1 MFDRMDALSVCNMY
15 MCMYMLELTF
25 TCHRADGRRGVGDA
39 PWCGVHL
46 VSIGEKREAMNAF
59 LSKAQALARD
69 AATKALDAASID
81 TLEIDAEGKP
91 ALSQGRSAPASP
103 LATSLLPATPG
114 SADDVESRIAVMYEE
129 RELLQQQM
137 EAQLQQLQQRMAE
150 RLELA
155 EERARVAEQ
164 RMMSAETAAAQEHAQ
179 LRAEL
184 DAARSAAVRHQEPTA
199 STESEVAARTDDGE
213 DDESGRR
220 QQQQEEK
227 KEKEEEDEKNEEDPY
242 YGPFG

>member
-81 TLEIDAEGKP
+81 TLEIDRQHSAHCFFSASRQDILRAAPRKLLVP
-91 ALSQGRSAPASP
+91 RPPLPSSSQKKGRSHNRAATNDATDPTDTHTPAGAPPGPSRTMTTHTSTHP
-103 LATSLLPATPG
+103 LRPPHPPG
-114 SADDVESRIAVMYEE
+114 PTTGSQNRPQPPSVARHP
-129 RELLQQQM
+129 
-137 EAQLQQLQQRMAE
+137 
-150 RLELA
+150 
-155 EERARVAEQ
+155 ARVDGG
-164 RMMSAETAAAQEHAQ
+164 RLTSQ
-179 LRAEL
+179 LLAC
-184 DAARSAAVRHQEPTA
+184 V
-199 STESEVAARTDDGE
+199 
-213 DDESGRR
+213 
-220 QQQQEEK
+220 
-227 KEKEEEDEKNEEDPY
+227 
-242 YGPFG
+242 